1 MFSKLVSAALF
12 AALAGRAVAAT
23 TGNFNFTIGKT
34 PFLGNEVLDF
44 QLPPLL
50 SSCDAQCQTT
60 KTAIAACDLQDTACF
75 CAQNI
80 TNALQIC
87 EECMFTAL
95 IIANKPPP
103 DVRAGSN
110 QILSGW
116 TANCAAIKVVVTPA
130 IGLSLPESWDGP
142 FVAVFPE
149 GVGIAIAAIG
159 GLLGS
164 SLIYMLCNM

>member
-1 MFSKLVSAALF
+1 MLLCAEYYECPANLRGVHVHGAHHREQAP
-12 AALAGRAVAAT
+12 AGRARRLEPDPLWCVPSRYFPCS
-23 TGNFNFTIGKT
+23 GQFTWT
-34 PFLGNEVLDF
+34 V
-44 QLPPLL
+44 
-50 SSCDAQCQTT
+50 
-60 KTAIAACDLQDTACF
+60 
-75 CAQNI
+75 
-80 TNALQIC
+80 
-87 EECMFTAL
+87 
-95 IIANKPPP
+95 
-103 DVRAGSN
+103 
-110 QILSGW
+110 GW